1 VKIVLAPIIA
11 VDIVIAVMKG
21 DTIGRDRGLVVPVGP
36 LRGDRPGI
44 ATLEKAMKIPVIQ
57 TKAGVKIAGL
67 KTVAKVGEKAATI
80 AVVLGKSPRKAP
92 TQIPTQSLALATRDK
107 TLAIV
112 IQPQNM
118 TPGIVPQAI
127 TLQDMPRQGMTIL
140 SPQRIVTLA
149 TMRAIGL
156 PQPMTHPKPIAPPPD
171 DRGGGPP
178 LVVRQKKGL
187 PMSIT
192 VPSSLMSRT

>member
-1 VKIVLAPIIA
+1 
-11 VDIVIAVMKG
+11 
-21 DTIGRDRGLVVPVGP
+21 
-36 LRGDRPGI
+36 
-44 ATLEKAMKIPVIQ
+44 MKILAIQ
-57 TKAGVKIAGL
+57 TRAGL
-67 KTVAKVGEKAATI
+67 KTGAKAATI
-80 AVVLGKSPRKAP
+80 AVVLGKSPRKVP
-92 TQIPTQSLALATRDK
+92 IQTTQSLALATRGK
-107 TLAIV
+107 ILAIV
-112 IQPQNM
+112 IQLQSL

>member
-1 VKIVLAPIIA
+1 

-80 AVVLGKSPRKAP
+80 AVVLGKSPRKVP
-92 TQIPTQSLALATRDK
+92 IQTTQSLALATRGK
-107 TLAIV
+107 ILAIV
-112 IQPQNM
+112 IQLQSL